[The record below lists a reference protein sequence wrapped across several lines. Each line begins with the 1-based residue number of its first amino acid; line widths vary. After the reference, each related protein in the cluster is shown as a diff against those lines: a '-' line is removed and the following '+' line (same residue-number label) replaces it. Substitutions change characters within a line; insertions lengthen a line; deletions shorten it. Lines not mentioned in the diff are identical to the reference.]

1 VKGKTQDWPAAGP
14 EDTVHVE
21 GAAVVVVV
29 VVVVVLVLPEQV
41 RVLQTYWPLE
51 LHTQVLQSTVVNV
64 PGVQLVDTWVVV
76 VVTVV
81 VVVVVVVVVE
91 VVVVVVVV
99 VALEVVSAGQVDGQK
114 PYSPSI
120 WVPALVV
127 DVEHQGAA
135 SPTEV
140 QAV

>member
-1 VKGKTQDWPAAGP
+1 
-14 EDTVHVE
+14 
-21 GAAVVVVV
+21 
-29 VVVVVLVLPEQV
+29 
-41 RVLQTYWPLE
+41 
-51 LHTQVLQSTVVNV
+51 VLQSTVVNV
-64 PGVQLVDTWVVV
+64 PGVQLVDTCVVV
-76 VVTVV
+76 LVTDDTVV

-99 VALEVVSAGQVDGQK
+99 VVVEEVVSAGQVEGQK

-120 WVPALVV
+120 WVPELVV